1 VAENW
6 IRVQECKVVLRW
18 MQTQE
23 RPGSGMQMVADPGR
37 ARIRR
42 EPEACIVAG
51 SSWVAPWGGSGS
63 GAVAMAPGRVA
74 APPAACHCQ
83 ASFAP

>member
-1 VAENW
+1 MAYDLSCHLHIILEPRCVAENW

-23 RPGSGMQMVADPGR
+23 RPGSGMQMVADQRG

-42 EPEACIVAG
+42 AG
-51 SSWVAPWGGSGS
+51 GKSQSDREGNT
-63 GAVAMAPGRVA
+63 R
-74 APPAACHCQ
+74 
-83 ASFAP
+83 